1 MRILIAGT
9 TYYPALNGQSVF
21 MVNLAEGLA
30 RKGHDVVVLFP
41 LSRSLSRKRNGV
53 QLESFASISLGFFHE
68 ESYLPVLFH
77 KVRQVFDGFQPEI
90 VHIQDHYPLSWSVVR
105 QAKKRR
111 LKIVGTNH
119 FGPVSLEPYIPGALW
134 LKPILDRL
142 LWLWMLG
149 LFRRLDYV
157 TAPSPAA
164 VDVLRTLGL
173 KVPTQAVTCGT
184 DLSRFFP
191 DPSVDRM
198 ACRAQY
204 GLDQHRT
211 VFLYVGRVD
220 QEKRIDVMLR
230 AVGLL
235 QRDDIQLAIVGQG
248 AALSQLQ
255 ELAKSLR
262 LEDRVCFTGSVP
274 NQELPQ
280 LLNSADVFAMAG
292 EAESL
297 SIASLEAMACGLP
310 VLLADAFALPE
321 LVTRGVNG
329 YLFRSG
335 DPQDAAAHMQLLA
348 DQRAQ
353 WKDMGRASLQKVQA
367 HSLEGTLQSYE
378 TIYRQLLAGQAQ
390 SA

>member
-9 TYYPALNGQSVF
+9 TYYPSLNGQSVF

-30 RKGHDVVVLFP
+30 RKAHDVVVLFP
-41 LSRSLSRKRNGV
+41 EAHSFSQKRNGV
-53 QLESFASISLGFFHE
+53 QMEAFGSISLGFIHD
-68 ESYLPVLFH
+68 ESYLPLLST
-77 KVRQVFDGFQPEI
+77 KVPRVFNSFQPEI
-90 VHIQDHYPLSWSVVR
+90 VHIQDHYPLSRWAVGE
-105 QAKKRR
+105 AKRR
-111 LKIVGTNH
+111 GIKTIGTNH
-119 FGPVSLEPYIPGALW
+119 FGPASLEPYIPGSSW
-134 LKPILDRL
+134 IKPLMDKL
-142 LWLWMLG
+142 LWSWMLG
-149 LFRRLDYV
+149 LFGQLDFV

-164 VDVLRTLGL
+164 VNVLRALGL
-173 KVPTQAVTCGT
+173 KAPSLAVSCGT
-184 DLSRFFP
+184 DLGRFFP
-191 DPSVDRM
+191 DPSVDRS

-204 GLDQHRT
+204 GLDQQRN

-230 AVGLL
+230 AVSLL
-235 QRDDIQLAIVGQG
+235 QRDDIQLAIAG
-248 AALSQLQ
+248 AGAELGPLQ
-255 ELAKSLR
+255 DLAKSLH
-262 LEDRVCFTGSVP
+262 LGDRVRFTGPVR
-274 NQELPQ
+274 NEELPR
-280 LLNSADVFAMAG
+280 LLNSVDVFAMAG

-335 DPQDAAAHMQLLA
+335 DAQDAAHYMQLLA

-367 HSLEGTLQSYE
+367 HSLDGTLQSYE
-378 TIYRQLLAGQAQ
+378 SIYRQLLAGTA
-390 SA
+390 